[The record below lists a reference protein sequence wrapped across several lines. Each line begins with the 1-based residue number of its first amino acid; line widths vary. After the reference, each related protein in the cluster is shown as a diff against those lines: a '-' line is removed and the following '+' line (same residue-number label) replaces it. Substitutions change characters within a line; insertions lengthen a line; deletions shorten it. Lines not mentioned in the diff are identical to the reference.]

1 MKKVILF
8 ISLIF
13 LLLIIV
19 LSVKQSITYK
29 PLKKIQNQ
37 SLNISLDK
45 KEYRLGEQISF
56 IITNNTLNNVY
67 YFPETCASNL
77 VQVFVIQDNEPMLI
91 QSEPKICMLAPSVEI
106 FLPNKS
112 ITGKIPE
119 KTLSKMAQGIY
130 KVRFDY
136 SNVKRDQ
143 FSIGEH
149 SVLDSETFKIVK

>member
-1 MKKVILF
+1 M
-8 ISLIF
+8 
-13 LLLIIV
+13 
-19 LSVKQSITYK
+19 
-29 PLKKIQNQ
+29 
-37 SLNISLDK
+37 DK

-91 QSEPKICMLAPSVEI
+91 QGEPKICMLAPSVEI

-130 KVRFDY
+130 KVRFNY
-136 SNVKRDQ
+136 STVKRDQ